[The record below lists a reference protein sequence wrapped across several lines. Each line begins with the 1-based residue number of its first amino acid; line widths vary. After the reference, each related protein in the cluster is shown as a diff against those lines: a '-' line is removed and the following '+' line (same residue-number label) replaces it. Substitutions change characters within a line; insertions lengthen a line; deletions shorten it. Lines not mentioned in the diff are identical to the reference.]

1 MGNEKLGTMIL
12 SSDNLNSPVVMP
24 EIPIRPNPSIP
35 NTMGIFL
42 ILGSFL
48 LIFQGGGVLYSHFS
62 DISEADATEQV
73 AVLEQLFG
81 LEITVDEMI
90 QWDSEFKDS
99 NINLITGLMTI
110 IAGILL
116 FIGGIMLILKKYL
129 GGFFSLSGGIL
140 WFLSQVIYIS
150 WAPMIEERID
160 ISLTTQY
167 DLVVTAICFI
177 CNLFCLIL
185 PLISMFAPAGRAA
198 LTPYQTQKNFN
209 FVEEE

>member
-81 LEITVDEMI
+81 LEITLRDDTM
-90 QWDSEFKDS
+90 
-99 NINLITGLMTI
+99 
-110 IAGILL
+110 
-116 FIGGIMLILKKYL
+116 
-129 GGFFSLSGGIL
+129 GF
-140 WFLSQVIYIS
+140 
-150 WAPMIEERID
+150 RI
-160 ISLTTQY
+160 
-167 DLVVTAICFI
+167 
-177 CNLFCLIL
+177 
-185 PLISMFAPAGRAA
+185 
-198 LTPYQTQKNFN
+198 
-209 FVEEE
+209 